1 MESVWGLLLVVHVLV
16 AVALVGLILL
26 QHGKGADAGA
36 AFGSGASSTVFGSS
50 GSSNFLSKTTA
61 VLAALFFVLS
71 MTLGYMAANRS
82 QPTSI
87 ADGIESNTT
96 QSLDPLDVEQIELI
110 QAPVVNTSDVEP
122 DDLPSTE

>member
-1 MESVWGLLLVVHVLV
+1 MWGLLLVVHVLV

-36 AFGSGASSTVFGSS
+36 AFGSGASSTVFGAS

-61 VLAALFFVLS
+61 VLAAMFFVLS

-87 ADGIESNTT
+87 ADGIESVVGKSAD
-96 QSLDPLDVEQIELI
+96 QLGVEQIEPLQDPAAMTI
-110 QAPVVNTSDVEP
+110 GVEP
-122 DDLPSTE
+122 EDLPATE